1 MSNTAHASISIQAS
15 PAKVWDA
22 LINPAVIKQY
32 MFGTEAV
39 SDWKKG
45 GTVVYCGEWEGEPYE
60 DTGIILVIEPEKR
73 IVMDYSSS
81 FSGDTDN
88 PQNHRVLT
96 YLLEAQDGQTVLTV
110 TQDNNPSEEAA
121 VESTQS
127 WQSIL
132 QTIKKL
138 LEV

>member
-1 MSNTAHASISIQAS
+1 MSNTARASISIQAS

-45 GTVVYCGEWEGEPYE
+45 STVVYRGEWEGEPYE
-60 DTGIILVIEPEKR
+60 DTGIILEIEPDKR

>member
-1 MSNTAHASISIQAS
+1 MSNTARASISIQAS

-45 GTVVYCGEWEGEPYE
+45 STVVYRGEWEGEPYE